1 MKKVLIGFVAVLF
14 AVALL
19 PQSGAANVGIKGGFA
34 LSNLRFSN
42 AGEVGT
48 LSNLSSMVGGVS
60 LGMNLGLFCIQPEIL
75 YVRMGAKQVYDSVSA
90 ETHLDYVQV
99 PLFLKINVMPGPV
112 SPMIYGG
119 GYGSYLLSA
128 KGVIAGESQDIKDE
142 VKSTDYGLVFGGG
155 VDFKLAVVKLT
166 AEIRYNLGL
175 ANIAK
180 NPDPVTLT
188 VKNKSLMFL
197 VGVTF

>member
-99 PLFLKINVMPGPV
+99 PLFLKVNVMPGPV

-197 VGVTF
+197 VGVGF

>member
-14 AVALL
+14 AVAVL
-19 PQSGAANVGIKGGFA
+19 PQSGAASIGIKGGFA

-42 AGEVGT
+42 AGDVGT
-48 LSNLSSMVGGVS
+48 LSNLQAMTGGFS

-75 YVRMGAKQVYDSVSA
+75 YVRMGAKQVYDAVST

-99 PLFLKINVMPGPV
+99 PLFLKVNIIPGPV

-128 KGVIAGESQDIKDE
+128 KGVGGGVSEDIKDQ

-180 NPDPVTLT
+180 NPDPADLT

>member
-19 PQSGAANVGIKGGFA
+19 PQSGAASVGIKGGLA
-34 LSNLRFSN
+34 LSTVRVSGTSEMTGLTNLKAPVF
-42 AGEVGT
+42 G
-48 LSNLSSMVGGVS
+48 LS
-60 LGMNLGLFCIQPEIL
+60 LGLGMGLFTLQPEFL
-75 YVRMGAKQVYDSVSA
+75 YVRMGTSMVADAVEA
-90 ETHLDYVQV
+90 EDHLDYLQV
-99 PLFLKINVMPGPV
+99 PILLKINVMPGPI
-112 SPMIYGG
+112 SPVIYGG
-119 GYGSYLLSA
+119 GYGSYLLAA
-128 KGVIAGESQDIKDE
+128 KGVTEGVSVDIKDE

-155 VDFKLAVVKLT
+155 VEFKLAVVKLT

-180 NPDPVTLT
+180 EISDGSS

-197 VGVTF
+197 VGVGF